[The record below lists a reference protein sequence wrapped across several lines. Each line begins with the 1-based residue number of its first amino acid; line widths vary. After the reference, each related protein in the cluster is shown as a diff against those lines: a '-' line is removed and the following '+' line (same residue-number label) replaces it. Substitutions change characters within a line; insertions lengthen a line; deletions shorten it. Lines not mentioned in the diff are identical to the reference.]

1 MLANTLKASTAL
13 LSLLLLAGP
22 AAAKTDLSGCVSSE
36 TVAYGGASLI
46 WYVPDSGEIC
56 AFLDCGGGRA
66 PPKTTVPGCAAYS
79 GTATYTPSFLP
90 GFGADATGA
99 TTVTGDSSPAETSA
113 VVASSTSTTA
123 AGADVTSAAGNGLSS
138 FVATITAA
146 PSSTTTLETS
156 TTATGSSSG
165 GSSSAG
171 SSQAAVSSSSAS
183 ASSSV
188 SQAAAM
194 PTAVVK
200 GAVGMVVGLAAG
212 VAML

>member
-1 MLANTLKASTAL
+1 MLVNSLKVSAAVLATFL
-13 LSLLLLAGP
+13 LGQ
-22 AAAKTDLSGCVSSE
+22 AAAKTNLSGCVSSE

-90 GFGADATGA
+90 GFGAEATASATGQ
-99 TTVTGDSSPAETSA
+99 SPAETSA
-113 VVASSTSTTA
+113 AVASSTT
-123 AGADVTSAAGNGLSS
+123 AGADASSATTSALSLPS
-138 FVATITAA
+138 TITAA
-146 PSSTTTLETS
+146 PSTTTMATS
-156 TTATGSSSG
+156 TTAESSSG
-165 GSSSAG
+165 SSAESNGGSSSSAG
-171 SSQAAVSSSSAS
+171 SSQAADSSSTSGT
-183 ASSSV
+183 SSV

-194 PTAVVK
+194 PTAAVK